1 MVVRNRNLYMSDEI
15 KISIVTIVYNG
26 EREIERTIKSVI
38 SQTYK
43 NIEYVLV
50 DGASKDNTM
59 QIVEPYREC
68 FHTIISEPDK
78 GIYNAM
84 NKGLGVVSG
93 DYVIFANS
101 GDCLASNDVLE
112 RVVDSIRK
120 ESQLP
125 DMIYGNYRES
135 GDSALEKEIP
145 CYSHERAWY
154 GMFASHQSIFYR
166 LGLLRDNNI
175 MFDETYKVA
184 ADYKLTLQAVVKGK
198 TFLKLPICISSFD
211 ITGISCQ
218 NQDLGLYEADR
229 VRKEVLNMPWIK
241 RYGIILTSKTSRYV
255 KKYLGFLY
263 KLYRY

>member
-1 MVVRNRNLYMSDEI
+1 MSDEI

-68 FHTIISEPDK
+68 FHKIISEPDK

-84 NKGLGVVSG
+84 NKGLAVVSG
-93 DYVIFANS
+93 DYVIFANA
-101 GDCLASNDVLE
+101 GDCFASNDVLE

-125 DMIYGNYRES
+125 DMVYGNYRES
-135 GDSALEKEIP
+135 GDSALEKDIP
-145 CYSHERAWY
+145 CYSHKRVWY

-184 ADYKLTLQAVVKGK
+184 ADYKFTLQAVIKGRS
-198 TFLKLPICISSFD
+198 FLRLPICISSFD

-229 VRKEVLNMPWIK
+229 IRKEVLNMSWIK
-241 RYGIILTSKTSRYV
+241 RYGIILISKTSRYV
-255 KKYLGFLY
+255 KRYLGFLY